1 MLNKRDKIYRQ
12 RTLFNLFFLFF
23 SSFIIC
29 DKSYTNFCLKSAQKW
44 IATFHKS
51 YTESDS
57 S

>member
-29 DKSYTNFCLKSAQKW
+29 DKSYTHFCLKSAQKW